1 MNVGIFLVNYLRC
14 PDFFLPLQKPKAKAM
29 FKVYIPEPAYQG
41 IMKAEEQQ
49 APNARSYLYKL
60 LKQQPVQLL
69 KAADNER
76 YKAHPENVLKNSTA
90 LYLLDVSPAEALNIQ
105 KRYGVMCQSSAS
117 PDISTLI
124 DINDEHTTEE
134 KEPLGRGWDS
144 VLDSV
149 ERLPSN
155 ALILTDRYLF
165 KNTNA
170 NYGNGFDNVRSIL
183 TELLPR
189 ELETNYQITVVYDK
203 NSIDPLYTF
212 DTIAKR
218 LSAIPAELGY
228 TQPVTVEVLGIT
240 DKNDTYYHL
249 HNRRIVSN
257 YFVVKMDY
265 KLAAFNKTIGTAEQT
280 IIPQVLFTEDSLNRR
295 SSPPLKS
302 LQQVI
307 HALRAFSQS
316 LSSPKT
322 DHNSYLY
329 AVNGQRMERCIA
341 IRNRLIK

>member
-41 IMKAEEQQ
+41 IMKAEEQ
-49 APNARSYLYKL
+49 
-60 LKQQPVQLL
+60 VQLL

-249 HNRRIVSN
+249 
-257 YFVVKMDY
+257 
-265 KLAAFNKTIGTAEQT
+265 
-280 IIPQVLFTEDSLNRR
+280 P
-295 SSPPLKS
+295 SSPRS
-302 LQQVI
+302 CLQ
-307 HALRAFSQS
+307 
-316 LSSPKT
+316 KT
-322 DHNSYLY
+322 AST
-329 AVNGQRMERCIA
+329 AVRHHP
-341 IRNRLIK
+341 

>member
-1 MNVGIFLVNYLRC
+1 
-14 PDFFLPLQKPKAKAM
+14 M
-29 FKVYIPEPAYQG
+29 FKVYILESAYQG
-41 IMKAEEQQ
+41 IVSAEEQRT
-49 APNARSYLYKL
+49 ANARSYLYKV
-60 LKQQPVQLL
+60 LKQQPLQLL
-69 KAADNER
+69 TDKDNER
-76 YKAHPENVLKNSTA
+76 FKEHPENVLKNPTA
-90 LYLLDVSPAEALNIQ
+90 LYFLDVSPAEAQRIQ
-105 KRYGVMCQSSAS
+105 TQYGVMCQSSAK
-117 PDISTLI
+117 PDISSLI
-124 DINDEHTTEE
+124 DVNDEHTTEE
-134 KEPLGRGWDS
+134 RQPLGRGWDS

-149 ERLPSN
+149 ERLPAN

-165 KNTNA
+165 RNTNA

-189 ELETNYQITVVYDK
+189 ELETNYQITIVFDK
-203 NSIDPLYTF
+203 NSIDKLYTF
-212 DTIAKR
+212 DTIARR

-228 TQPVTVEVLGIT
+228 NKPVTVEVLGIT

-265 KLAAFNKTIGTAEQT
+265 TLAAFNKTVGTSEQT
-280 IIPQVLFTEDSLNRR
+280 IIPQVLFTEDSLNGR

-302 LQQVI
+302 LQQVTN
-307 HALRAFSQS
+307 ALRAFSQS
-316 LSSPKT
+316 LSSSDT
-322 DHNSYLY
+322 NHNSYLY